1 MSPFPGKA
9 LLQGNEMKKPDKAAS
24 TAAWLIVGAMLIH
37 NMNALWL
44 EPTYLGFV
52 DKARDYGDMS
62 KILNAQFSFSFMTS
76 GTAHIV
82 CGFSVLILG
91 LGLYNRFRGR
101 HPVASQMLMLAALL
115 SGLGFLLTGIS
126 DIPGAVYAKI
136 LREQNPDYAAT
147 IMLINTLIR
156 SVVNV
161 LAIVGLS
168 WMAGQL
174 AWLTRQTREFPGW
187 FVWFGWLMVLP
198 GIVSFPFPPAGFIY
212 LQLTIVWAA
221 ALGVYMRRSASHL

>member
-1 MSPFPGKA
+1 MTTT
-9 LLQGNEMKKPDKAAS
+9 LDKAAS
-24 TAAWLIVGAMLIH
+24 TAAWVIVGCMLVH
-37 NMNALWL
+37 NMNAWWL

-62 KILNAQFSFSFMTS
+62 KILNAQFSFSFITS
-76 GTAHIV
+76 GTAHVV
-82 CGFSVLILG
+82 CGFAVLILG
-91 LGLYNRFRGR
+91 LGLYNRFHAR
-101 HPVASQMLMLAALL
+101 HPVASQMLMVAALL

-126 DIPGAVYAKI
+126 DIPGAVYASI
-136 LREQNPDYAAT
+136 LRKENAEYVDE

-161 LAIVGLS
+161 LAIVSLS
-168 WMAGQL
+168 WLAGQL
-174 AWLTRQTREFPGW
+174 AWLTRQTGEFPRW

-198 GIVSFPFPPAGFIY
+198 GILSFPFPPAGFIY

-221 ALGVYMRRSASHL
+221 ALGVYLRRSYATGTG

>member
-1 MSPFPGKA
+1 MTT
-9 LLQGNEMKKPDKAAS
+9 LDRAAS
-24 TAAWLIVGAMLIH
+24 TAAWLIVGCMLVH

-52 DKARDYGDMS
+52 DKAKDYGDMG
-62 KILNAQFSFSFMTS
+62 KILNAQFSFSFISS
-76 GTAHIV
+76 GSAHIV
-82 CGFSVLILG
+82 CGFSLLILG
-91 LGLYNRFRGR
+91 LGLHHRFRGR
-101 HPVASQMLMLAALL
+101 HPVGAQLLMVAALL

-136 LREQNPDYAAT
+136 LREQNPDYAET
-147 IMLINTLIR
+147 IMLVNTLIR

-174 AWLTRQTREFPGW
+174 AWLTRETREFPGW
-187 FVWFGWLMVLP
+187 FVWYGWLMVLP
-198 GIVSFPFPPAGFIY
+198 GVFSFPFPPAGFIY
-212 LQLTIVWAA
+212 LQLTIVWAG
-221 ALGVYMRRSASHL
+221 ALAIFLRRPVPAP

>member
-1 MSPFPGKA
+1 MTKI
-9 LLQGNEMKKPDKAAS
+9 DRAAS
-24 TAAWLIVGAMLIH
+24 TAAWLIVGCMLIH

-52 DKARDYGDMS
+52 DKAKDYGDMG
-62 KILNAQFSFSFMTS
+62 KILNAQFSFSFISS
-76 GTAHIV
+76 GSAHIV

-91 LGLYNRFRGR
+91 LGLHYRFLGR
-101 HPVASQMLMLAALL
+101 HPVGARLLMLAALL

-168 WMAGQL
+168 WLAGQL
-174 AWLTRQTREFPGW
+174 AWLMGQTREFPRW
-187 FVWFGWLMVLP
+187 FVWYGWLMVLP
-198 GIVSFPFPPAGFIY
+198 GLFSFPFPPAGFIY

-221 ALGVYMRRSASHL
+221 ALAIFLRRPARP

>member
-1 MSPFPGKA
+1 
-9 LLQGNEMKKPDKAAS
+9 MKKPDKAAS

-115 SGLGFLLTGIS
+115 SGIGFLLTGIS

-174 AWLTRQTREFPGW
+174 AWLTRQTREFPRW

-221 ALGVYMRRSASHL
+221 ALGVYMRRSASRL

>member
-1 MSPFPGKA
+1 MTR
-9 LLQGNEMKKPDKAAS
+9 PDKAAS

-101 HPVASQMLMLAALL
+101 HPLASQMLMLAALL
-115 SGLGFLLTGIS
+115 SGIGFLLTGIS

-168 WMAGQL
+168 WLAGQL

-221 ALGVYMRRSASHL
+221 ALGVYMRRSASRL

>member
-1 MSPFPGKA
+1 MTR
-9 LLQGNEMKKPDKAAS
+9 LDRAAS

-62 KILNAQFSFSFMTS
+62 KILNAQFSFSFLTS
-76 GTAHIV
+76 GTAHII

-91 LGLYNRFRGR
+91 LGLYNRFRAR
-101 HPVASQMLMLAALL
+101 HPVASQLLMLAALL

-136 LREQNPDYAAT
+136 LREQNPDYAPT

-168 WMAGQL
+168 WLAGQL

-198 GIVSFPFPPAGFIY
+198 GILSFPFPPAGFIY

-221 ALGVYMRRSASHL
+221 ALGIYLRRPLT

>member
-1 MSPFPGKA
+1 MTR
-9 LLQGNEMKKPDKAAS
+9 LTRAAS
-24 TAAWLIVGAMLIH
+24 NAAWLIVGCMLIH

-52 DKARDYGDMS
+52 DKARDYGDMG
-62 KILNAQFSFSFMTS
+62 KIQNAQFSFSFLSS

-91 LGLYNRFRGR
+91 LGLYHRFRDR
-101 HPVASQMLMLAALL
+101 HPVGAQLLMLAALL

-136 LREQNPDYAAT
+136 LREQNPEYADT
-147 IMLINTLIR
+147 IMLILTLMR
-156 SVVNV
+156 SAINV

-168 WMAGQL
+168 WLAGQL
-174 AWLTRQTREFPGW
+174 AWLTRQTRDFPTWFGW
-187 FVWFGWLMVLP
+187 YGWLMVLP
-198 GIVSFPFPPAGFIY
+198 GLFSFPFPPLGFIY

-221 ALGVYMRRSASHL
+221 ALAIFLRRPAA

>member
-1 MSPFPGKA
+1 MPT
-9 LLQGNEMKKPDKAAS
+9 LDRAAS
-24 TAAWLIVGAMLIH
+24 TAAWLIVGCMLIH

-52 DKARDYGDMS
+52 DKAKDYGDMG
-62 KILNAQFSFSFMTS
+62 KIINAQFSFSFISS
-76 GTAHIV
+76 GTAHVV
-82 CGFSVLILG
+82 CGFALLVLG
-91 LGLYNRFRGR
+91 LGLHNRFRGR
-101 HPVASQMLMLAALL
+101 HPVGAQLLMLAALL
-115 SGLGFLLTGIS
+115 SGIGFLVTGIS

-136 LREQNPDYAAT
+136 LREQNPDHAET

-168 WMAGQL
+168 WLAGQL
-174 AWLTRQTREFPGW
+174 AWLTRETREFPRW
-187 FVWFGWLMVLP
+187 FVWYGWLMVLP
-198 GIVSFPFPPAGFIY
+198 GLFSFPFPPAGFIY

-221 ALGVYMRRSASHL
+221 ALAIFLRRPLPAR

>member
-1 MSPFPGKA
+1 MT
-9 LLQGNEMKKPDKAAS
+9 KPDKAAS

-101 HPVASQMLMLAALL
+101 HPLASQMLMLAALL
-115 SGLGFLLTGIS
+115 SGIGFLLTGIS

-168 WMAGQL
+168 WLAGQL

-198 GIVSFPFPPAGFIY
+198 GLLSFPFPPAGFIY

-221 ALGVYMRRSASHL
+221 ALGVFLRRT

>member
-1 MSPFPGKA
+1 MNQ
-9 LLQGNEMKKPDKAAS
+9 LDKAARA
-24 TAAWLIVGAMLIH
+24 AAWLIVGCMLIH

-52 DKARDYGDMS
+52 DKAKDYGDMS
-62 KILNAQFSFSFMTS
+62 KILNAQFSFSFLTS
-76 GTAHIV
+76 GTAHII
-82 CGFSVLILG
+82 CGFSILILG
-91 LGLYNRFRGR
+91 LGLYHRFRGR
-101 HPVASQMLMLAALL
+101 HPVGSQLLMLAALL

-136 LREQNPDYAAT
+136 LREENPEYAET

-156 SVVNV
+156 SVINV

-168 WMAGQL
+168 WLAGQL
-174 AWLTRQTREFPGW
+174 AWLTRQTREFPAW
-187 FVWFGWLMVLP
+187 FVWWGWLMVLP
-198 GIVSFPFPPAGFIY
+198 GILSFPFPPAGFVY

-221 ALGVYMRRSASHL
+221 ALGVFLRRAQ

>member
-1 MSPFPGKA
+1 MPT
-9 LLQGNEMKKPDKAAS
+9 LDRAAS
-24 TAAWLIVGAMLIH
+24 TAAWLIVGCMLIH

-52 DKARDYGDMS
+52 DKAKDYGDMG
-62 KILNAQFSFSFMTS
+62 KIINAQFSFSFISS
-76 GTAHIV
+76 GTAHVV
-82 CGFSVLILG
+82 CGFALLVLG
-91 LGLYNRFRGR
+91 LGIHNRFRGR
-101 HPVASQMLMLAALL
+101 HPVGAQLLMLAALL
-115 SGLGFLLTGIS
+115 SGIGFLVTGIS

-136 LREQNPDYAAT
+136 LREQNPDHAET

-168 WMAGQL
+168 WLAGQL
-174 AWLTRQTREFPGW
+174 AWLTRETREFPRW
-187 FVWFGWLMVLP
+187 FVWYGWLMVLP
-198 GIVSFPFPPAGFIY
+198 GLFSFPFPPAGFIY

-221 ALGVYMRRSASHL
+221 ALAIFLRRPLPAR

>member
-1 MSPFPGKA
+1 MT
-9 LLQGNEMKKPDKAAS
+9 KPDKAAS

-52 DKARDYGDMS
+52 DKARDYGDMR

-101 HPVASQMLMLAALL
+101 HPLASQNLMLAALL
-115 SGLGFLLTGIS
+115 SGIGFLLTGIS

-168 WMAGQL
+168 WLAGQL
-174 AWLTRQTREFPGW
+174 AWLTRQTRDFPRW
-187 FVWFGWLMVLP
+187 FVWYGWLMVLP
-198 GIVSFPFPPAGFIY
+198 GLVSFPFPPAGFIY

-221 ALGVYMRRSASHL
+221 ALGVFLRRT

>member
-1 MSPFPGKA
+1 MTR
-9 LLQGNEMKKPDKAAS
+9 PDKAAS
-24 TAAWLIVGAMLIH
+24 TASWLIVGAMLIH

-62 KILNAQFSFSFMTS
+62 KILNAQFSFSFLTS

-82 CGFSVLILG
+82 CGFSMLILG

-101 HPVASQMLMLAALL
+101 HPVASQLLMLAALL

-168 WMAGQL
+168 WLAGQL
-174 AWLTRQTREFPGW
+174 AWLTRQTRDFPGW

-198 GIVSFPFPPAGFIY
+198 GLLSFPFPPAGFIY

-221 ALGVYMRRSASHL
+221 ALGVFLRRPTPHL

>member
-1 MSPFPGKA
+1 MT
-9 LLQGNEMKKPDKAAS
+9 KPDKAAS

-101 HPVASQMLMLAALL
+101 HPLASQMLMLAALL
-115 SGLGFLLTGIS
+115 SGIGFLLTGIS

-168 WMAGQL
+168 WLAGQL

-221 ALGVYMRRSASHL
+221 ALGVYMRRSASRL

>member
-1 MSPFPGKA
+1 MMEPEKT
-9 LLQGNEMKKPDKAAS
+9 AS

-62 KILNAQFSFSFMTS
+62 KILNAQFSFSFLTS

-91 LGLYNRFRGR
+91 LGLHNRFRGR
-101 HPVASQMLMLAALL
+101 HPVASQLLMLAALL
-115 SGLGFLLTGIS
+115 SGIGFLLTGIS
-126 DIPGAVYAKI
+126 DIPGAVYARI
-136 LREQNPDYAAT
+136 LREQNPDYAPT

-168 WMAGQL
+168 WLAGQL
-174 AWLTRQTREFPGW
+174 AWLTRQTRDFPGW

-198 GIVSFPFPPAGFIY
+198 GLLSFPFPPAGFIY

-221 ALGVYMRRSASHL
+221 ALGVFLRRPAPAS

>member
-1 MSPFPGKA
+1 MTR
-9 LLQGNEMKKPDKAAS
+9 LDRAAS
-24 TAAWLIVGAMLIH
+24 NAAWLIVGCMLIH

-52 DKARDYGDMS
+52 DKAKDYGDMG
-62 KILNAQFSFSFMTS
+62 KILNAQFSFSFLTS
-76 GTAHIV
+76 GTAHVV
-82 CGFSVLILG
+82 CGFSLLILG
-91 LGLYNRFRGR
+91 LGLYNRFRDR
-101 HPVASQMLMLAALL
+101 HPVGSQMLLLATLL
-115 SGLGFLLTGIS
+115 GGLGFLLTGIS

-136 LREQNPDYAAT
+136 LREQNPDFAPT

-174 AWLTRQTREFPGW
+174 AWLTRQTLEFPAW

-198 GIVSFPFPPAGFIY
+198 GILSFPFPPAGFIY
-212 LQLTIVWAA
+212 LQMTIVWAA
-221 ALGVYMRRSASHL
+221 TLGVFLRRPA

>member
-1 MSPFPGKA
+1 
-9 LLQGNEMKKPDKAAS
+9 MKKPDKAAS

-174 AWLTRQTREFPGW
+174 AWLTRQTREFPRW

-221 ALGVYMRRSASHL
+221 ALGVYMRRSASRL

>member
-1 MSPFPGKA
+1 
-9 LLQGNEMKKPDKAAS
+9 MKTLNKAAS
-24 TAAWLIVGAMLIH
+24 TAAWLIVVSMLIH

-52 DKARDYGDMS
+52 DKAKDYGDMG
-62 KILNAQFSFSFMTS
+62 KILNAQFSVSFISS
-76 GTAHIV
+76 GIAHIV
-82 CGFSVLILG
+82 CGFALLILG

-136 LREQNPDYAAT
+136 LREQNPDHAAT

-168 WMAGQL
+168 WLAGQL

-198 GIVSFPFPPAGFIY
+198 GILSFPFPPAGFIY

-221 ALGVYMRRSASHL
+221 ALGVFLRRSA

>member
-1 MSPFPGKA
+1 MT
-9 LLQGNEMKKPDKAAS
+9 KPDKAAS

-101 HPVASQMLMLAALL
+101 HPLASQMLMLAALL
-115 SGLGFLLTGIS
+115 SGIGFLLTGIS

-168 WMAGQL
+168 WLAGQL
-174 AWLTRQTREFPGW
+174 AWLTRQTRDFPRW
-187 FVWFGWLMVLP
+187 FVWYGWLMVLP
-198 GIVSFPFPPAGFIY
+198 GLVSFPFPPAGFIY

-221 ALGVYMRRSASHL
+221 ALGVFLRRT

>member
-1 MSPFPGKA
+1 MNQ
-9 LLQGNEMKKPDKAAS
+9 LNRAAS
-24 TAAWLIVGAMLIH
+24 TAAWLIVGCMLIH

-52 DKARDYGDMS
+52 DKAKDYGDMG
-62 KILNAQFSFSFMTS
+62 KILNAQFSFSFLTS
-76 GTAHIV
+76 GSAHIV
-82 CGFSVLILG
+82 CGFSLLILG
-91 LGLYNRFRGR
+91 LGLHNRFRGR
-101 HPVASQMLMLAALL
+101 HPVAAQLLMLAALL

-126 DIPGAVYAKI
+126 DIPGAVYARI
-136 LREQNPDYAAT
+136 LREQNPDYAET

-168 WMAGQL
+168 WLAGQL

-187 FVWFGWLMVLP
+187 FVWYGWLMVLP
-198 GIVSFPFPPAGFIY
+198 GVLSFPFPPAGFIY

-221 ALGVYMRRSASHL
+221 ALAVFLRTPVAGR

>member
-1 MSPFPGKA
+1 MTS
-9 LLQGNEMKKPDKAAS
+9 LDRAARN
-24 TAAWLIVGAMLIH
+24 ACWVIVACMLVH

-62 KILNAQFSFSFMTS
+62 KILNAQFSFSFITS
-76 GTAHIV
+76 GTAHII
-82 CGFSVLILG
+82 CGFALLILG
-91 LGLYNRFRGR
+91 LGLQQRFRGGY
-101 HPVASQMLMLAALL
+101 PIASALLRQAAMLA
-115 SGLGFLLTGIS
+115 GLGFLLTGIS

-136 LREQNPDYAAT
+136 LRGENPDRWEE

-168 WMAGQL
+168 WLAGQL
-174 AWLTRQTREFPGW
+174 AWLTRKSSAFPR
-187 FVWFGWLMVLP
+187 WFGWYGWVMVFP
-198 GIVSFPFPPAGFIY
+198 GLVSFVFPPAGFSY
-212 LQLTIVWAA
+212 LQLTIPWAA
-221 ALGVYMRRSASHL
+221 ALGVYLGRTPTADARSTP

>member
-1 MSPFPGKA
+1 MTRSY
-9 LLQGNEMKKPDKAAS
+9 KAAS

-101 HPVASQMLMLAALL
+101 HPLASQMLMLAALL
-115 SGLGFLLTGIS
+115 SGIGFLLTGIS

-168 WMAGQL
+168 WLAGQL
-174 AWLTRQTREFPGW
+174 AWLTRQTRDFPRW
-187 FVWFGWLMVLP
+187 FVWYGWLMVLP
-198 GIVSFPFPPAGFIY
+198 GLVSFPFPPAGFIY

-221 ALGVYMRRSASHL
+221 ALGVFLRRT

>member
-1 MSPFPGKA
+1 MTK
-9 LLQGNEMKKPDKAAS
+9 LDRAAS
-24 TAAWLIVGAMLIH
+24 TAAWLIVGCMLIH

-52 DKARDYGDMS
+52 DKAKDYGDMS
-62 KILNAQFSFSFMTS
+62 KILDAQFSFSFLTS
-76 GTAHIV
+76 GSAHIV
-82 CGFSVLILG
+82 CGFSVLVLG
-91 LGLYNRFRGR
+91 LGLHNRFRDR
-101 HPVASQMLMLAALL
+101 HPVGAQLLMVAALL
-115 SGLGFLLTGIS
+115 SGIGFLLTGIS

-147 IMLINTLIR
+147 IMVINTLIR

-168 WMAGQL
+168 WLAGQL
-174 AWLTRQTREFPGW
+174 AWLTRQTREFPRW
-187 FVWFGWLMVLP
+187 FVWYGWLMVLP
-198 GIVSFPFPPAGFIY
+198 GLLSFPFPPAGFIY

-221 ALGVYMRRSASHL
+221 ALAIFLRRPVPAL

>member
-1 MSPFPGKA
+1 
-9 LLQGNEMKKPDKAAS
+9 
-24 TAAWLIVGAMLIH
+24 MLIH

-52 DKARDYGDMS
+52 DKAKDYGDMG
-62 KILNAQFSFSFMTS
+62 KILNAQFSFSFISS
-76 GTAHIV
+76 GSAHVV
-82 CGFSVLILG
+82 CGFALLILG
-91 LGLYNRFRGR
+91 LGLHNRFRGR
-101 HPVASQMLMLAALL
+101 HPVGAQMLMLAALL

-136 LREQNPDYAAT
+136 LREQNPDYAET

-174 AWLTRQTREFPGW
+174 AWLTRQTREFPAW
-187 FVWFGWLMVLP
+187 FAWYGWLMVLP
-198 GIVSFPFPPAGFIY
+198 GLFSFPFPPAGFIY

-221 ALGVYMRRSASHL
+221 ALAIFLRRPVPAP